1 MYSNI
6 ISNFFR
12 AAKDINESYME
23 RLKDLFSVESS
34 LGFSSITGGYFAE
47 GSDSQ

>member
-6 ISNFFR
+6 ITNFHR

-23 RLKDLFSVESS
+23 RLKENFLWTV
-34 LGFSSITGGYFAE
+34 L
-47 GSDSQ
+47 